1 MIRQILGLAVF
12 LLFVSGCAS
21 TLENAN
27 RGAEKTGEAAG
38 KVMRIPH
45 SASEGTASGIAGEPD
60 SNPYNR

>member
-1 MIRQILGLAVF
+1 MIRQILGLTVL

-27 RGAEKTGEAAG
+27 TGAEKVGEAGG

-45 SASEGTASGIAGEPD
+45 SVSEGTASGIAGEPD

>member
-1 MIRQILGLAVF
+1 MIRHILSVAVILF
-12 LLFVSGCAS
+12 FVSGCAS
-21 TLENAN
+21 TMENAN
-27 RGAEKTGEAAG
+27 RGAEKVGEAGG

>member
-1 MIRQILGLAVF
+1 MIRKILGIVVI

-27 RGAEKTGEAAG
+27 RGAEEVGEAGG
-38 KVMRIPH
+38 KVIRIPH
-45 SASEGTASGIAGEPD
+45 SASEGTASGIAGGPD

>member
-1 MIRQILGLAVF
+1 MIRQILALVI
-12 LLFVSGCAS
+12 LFIFASGCAS

-38 KVMRIPH
+38 NVMRIPH